1 MRSTKN
7 PNAVGYLPNETPSPG
22 KLLVFSLQQFITMF
36 PATVLAA
43 LLMGFHTS
51 TALFASG
58 VATIATQ
65 LVTKSFSKDKTAIP
79 LYYGSSFS
87 FIAAVAALTGV
98 KAFGEVAPDALIGQA
113 QFGIIMA
120 GVASALAGLLVARVG
135 MAKIEKVL
143 PPSVTGSVALIVGGS
158 LFVVALNNASG
169 YDAATGLTSN
179 IAWIAALIT
188 LLSTVLFSVFLKGV
202 WQQSSILLGIG
213 VGFLASIPMGLV
225 DFSRVA
231 ASNFITT
238 PHFTAPVPSI
248 AALLAIMP
256 IAIATIPEST
266 AHLFQIDLYVD
277 KLAEEKQSRRKYNIK
292 NKLWLNLVAD
302 GIGDIVAALFGGPAG
317 TNYGENIAVKAIS
330 KVFSNATVIGAALLA
345 IASSFI
351 GPVNAFV
358 NSIPAAV
365 INGACIYLFGVIAVQ
380 GVALMIEKKVNI
392 FDGRNAAVIA
402 VVLVVGLGGSYAFA
416 GNGMIPFFGAE
427 LPAIATAA
435 IAGIVLNLILNIG
448 RKEAPENVE

>member
-1 MRSTKN
+1 
-7 PNAVGYLPNETPSPG
+7 
-22 KLLVFSLQQFITMF
+22 
-36 PATVLAA
+36 
-43 LLMGFHTS
+43 
-51 TALFASG
+51 
-58 VATIATQ
+58 
-65 LVTKSFSKDKTAIP
+65 
-79 LYYGSSFS
+79 
-87 FIAAVAALTGV
+87 
-98 KAFGEVAPDALIGQA
+98 
-113 QFGIIMA
+113 
-120 GVASALAGLLVARVG
+120 
-135 MAKIEKVL
+135 
-143 PPSVTGSVALIVGGS
+143 ALIVGGS

-231 ASNFITT
+231 ASNLITA
-238 PHFTAPVPSI
+238 PHFTAPVPSV

-277 KLAEEKQSRRKYNIK
+277 KLAEEKQSRRAYNIK

-302 GIGDIVAALFGGPAG
+302 GVGDIVAALFGGPAG

-330 KVFSNATVIGAALLA
+330 KVFSNATVVGAALLA

-435 IAGIVLNLILNIG
+435 IAGIVLNLVLNIG
-448 RKEAPENVE
+448 RKETSEHAD